1 MKVYI
6 PEPLK
11 LIRVSI
17 SKVNEKTQYINFKD
31 TTHKEVIDSLIK
43 YIDSFNISVLSKG
56 DRIRLDIRECV
67 GGKNGK
73 SKSISFIGL
82 TVPQMHEKIIE
93 KYS

>member
-1 MKVYI
+1 MKIYN

-17 SKVNEKTQYINFKD
+17 SKANEKTQYINFKD
-31 TTHKEVIDSLIK
+31 TTHKEVIDNLSN
-43 YIDSFNISVLSKG
+43 YIDSFNLSVLNKG
-56 DRIRLDIRECV
+56 DRIRLDTRECL

-73 SKSISFIGL
+73 SKSVSFIGL
-82 TVPQMHEKIIE
+82 TVSQMHEKIIK

>member
-1 MKVYI
+1 MKIYN

-11 LIRVSI
+11 LTRVSI
-17 SKVNEKTQYINFKD
+17 SKANEKTQYINFKD
-31 TTHKEVIDSLIK
+31 TSHKEVIDNLIK
-43 YIDSFNISVLSKG
+43 LIDSFNLSVLNKG
-56 DRIRLDIRECV
+56 DRVRLDIRECL

-82 TVPQMHEKIIE
+82 TVSELHEKIIK